1 MIEETASN
9 VVILDWARPI
19 FNRCSFFGISTLLGE
34 RIEGLI
40 VTLAHEVKR
49 KIIING
55 IIFFIISPLFD
66 PEVFHTGNYTKI
78 TQQCGCFPSEN
89 EYQCCGRGV
98 LTLKNILLSVR

>member
-1 MIEETASN
+1 MIEETSSN

-49 KIIING
+49 IIIGNNFY
-55 IIFFIISPLFD
+55 IFLFFI
-66 PEVFHTGNYTKI
+66 
-78 TQQCGCFPSEN
+78 
-89 EYQCCGRGV
+89 
-98 LTLKNILLSVR
+98 